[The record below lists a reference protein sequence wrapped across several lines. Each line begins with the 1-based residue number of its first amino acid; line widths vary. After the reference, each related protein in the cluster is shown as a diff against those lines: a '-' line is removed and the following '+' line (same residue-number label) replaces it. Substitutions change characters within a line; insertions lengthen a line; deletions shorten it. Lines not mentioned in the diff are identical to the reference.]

1 MAVLIVASDAEGA
14 GKTALCAALAHLLG
28 REGVRAA
35 VVKPIAAQGLDPDD
49 DADPRVYADLLGQP
63 SGAAPLDAPSGE
75 LTPERIAEV
84 KAAVESAAGDADV
97 TIVEGSSALSPRDT
111 RSLADAL
118 DARVLVVGRHSPD
131 LAETFSAW
139 RDALDERAAGCI
151 ANCVTRYAG
160 ADAGDELRAHADI
173 PVLGMIP
180 EERRLL
186 SPTVR
191 DVARHLD
198 GRMLDECE
206 DDALVE
212 RFMTLGFSMDPG
224 ELYFGLHDDK
234 AVIVRG
240 DRPDIQMAALATSTV
255 CLICTGGREPIEYV
269 RNEAELDEVPIII
282 VERGTLDT
290 MDAVAALTDA
300 ARFDHPQKLAAFA
313 RLLEERADLPA
324 LWSRLGLTL

>member
-1 MAVLIVASDAEGA
+1 MAVLIVASDAEGV
-14 GKTALCAALAHLLG
+14 GKTALCATLAHLLG
-28 REGVRAA
+28 RKGVRVA
-35 VVKPIAAQGLDPDD
+35 VRKPIAASGLAAADDP
-49 DADPRVYADLLGQP
+49 DPRVYADLLGQR

-75 LTPERIAEV
+75 LTAETIADV
-84 KAAVESAAGDADV
+84 KAALESAAGGADV
-97 TIVEGSSALSPRDT
+97 TIVESSSALSPRDT
-111 RSLADAL
+111 RRLADAI
-118 DARVLVVGRHSPD
+118 DARVLVVGKHSPN

-139 RDALDERAAGCI
+139 RDALDERAAGCV

-160 ADAGDELRAHADI
+160 AQAEADLQSHADI
-173 PVLGMIP
+173 PVLGVIP

-186 SPTVR
+186 APSVR

-198 GRMLDECE
+198 GRMLSDCE

-224 ELYFGLHDDK
+224 EYYFGLHDDK

-255 CLICTGGREPIEYV
+255 CLICTEGKEPIEYV

-290 MDAVAALTDA
+290 MDALAALTDA
-300 ARFDHPQKLAAFA
+300 ARFDHPRKLAAFA

-324 LWSRLGLTL
+324 LWSRLGLAL